1 MYVQRS
7 FAEGDR
13 DKLLELVSRYPLATV
28 ITQGAAELWAS
39 HVPLLAR
46 QRNGALVL
54 AGHLARANG
63 HWRAMEEGAATTAI
77 FHGPHAYISPTWY
90 AKSPAVPTWNY
101 AVVHAVGMTRLHH
114 DPHVLAEMVQELTE
128 RHEGRQPSAWS
139 PAALPADFSQA
150 LLGAIVGFEIAV
162 DRLEGKVKLS
172 QNRSAEDRRGVI
184 ARLEAQT
191 SEDAR
196 AIAALMREAES

>member
-7 FAEGDR
+7 FSEGDR
-13 DKLLELVSRYPLATV
+13 DKLLELVARYPLATV
-28 ITQGAAELWAS
+28 ITQGAAELWVS

-46 QRNGALVL
+46 QRDGALVL
-54 AGHLARANG
+54 AGHVARANR

-101 AVVHAVGMTRLHH
+101 VVVHAVGKTRLHH
-114 DPHVLAEMVQELTE
+114 DPRELAEMVQELTE
-128 RHEGRQPSAWS
+128 RHEGRQTNAWS
-139 PAALPADFSQA
+139 PAALPANFSQA

-184 ARLEAQT
+184 AQLEAQT